1 MNMSDQSFLS
11 PLSTQAHYHRRAT
24 ILAELHHKALTY
36 VRTVWV
42 FSIIVFLFAVF
53 ASLVLA
59 IIQLAKPE
67 LCGLPFPIVQ
77 TVLMGTLL
85 IMALHLYLWDAP
97 AHMVAYAQ
105 NEEVYRFL
113 TQITKEKNPSLAH
126 ILALRSFRLGD
137 QVPHLPKHLRQCE
150 TASMLLY
157 DDSLFFPIPAKNE
170 RNEEIDLSR
179 LDVLGQQTSASGVPS
194 ASSAPN
200 LTSSPPPTFHHQM
213 AAAWVLAQEPQQ
225 SLAEEADVTEAVYS
239 MVTSAARRFHSA
251 GR

>member
-1 MNMSDQSFLS
+1 MSDPSF
-11 PLSTQAHYHRRAT
+11 LSTQAHYHRRAT

-36 VRTVWV
+36 VRTVWL
-42 FSIIVFLFAVF
+42 FSVIVFLFAVF

-59 IIQLAKPE
+59 IIQFARPK
-67 LCGLPFPIVQ
+67 LCGLSFPIVQ

-85 IMALHLYLWDAP
+85 ILALHLYLWDAP

-126 ILALRSFRLGD
+126 IVALRSFRLGD
-137 QVPHLPKHLRQCE
+137 QVPPLPKHLRHCE
-150 TASMLLY
+150 TANMLLCE
-157 DDSLFFPIPAKNE
+157 DSLFFPIPAKT
-170 RNEEIDLSR
+170 EEIDLSR
-179 LDVLGQQTSASGVPS
+179 LDVLGQQTGTASAPS
-194 ASSAPN
+194 APSAPD
-200 LTSSPPPTFHHQM
+200 LSSPSPTFHRQM
-213 AAAWVLAQEPQQ
+213 PVAWGLAQEPQQ